1 MGRRWAAATIPT
13 PRTEWVGTS
22 DFSLFLYDSVEFHVD
37 LFGSAHNVTRA
48 SNVIG
53 AIDCNNL
60 TAFVNVP
67 RVTGMG
73 TALRL

>member
-13 PRTEWVGTS
+13 PRTDWVGTS
-22 DFSLFLYDSVEFHVD
+22 DFSLFLYGSVEFHVD
-37 LFGSAHNVTRA
+37 LFGFAHNLTRA

-53 AIDCNNL
+53 NNL